1 MVIDLSLT
9 DKNFNTYEEFEEKQ
23 QQTDKILEYIDG
35 IIYMSPSPSIK
46 HQRISS
52 FLHGE
57 LHNSL
62 KNSGCEVFSAPTDVM
77 FEQNE
82 NNKNK
87 NKRVVPDLFVTCNP
101 ENFTENE
108 YVGAPE
114 FIIEIL
120 SPSNKSHDL
129 VRKLNLYMEY
139 GVKEYWIVDPM
150 KNRIMI
156 YTLDE
161 NAEVQ
166 FDLVNENEIATSRLF
181 ENFKIETKNLFFD

>member
-1 MVIDLSLT
+1 
-9 DKNFNTYEEFEEKQ
+9 
-23 QQTDKILEYIDG
+23 
-35 IIYMSPSPSIK
+35 
-46 HQRISS
+46 
-52 FLHGE
+52 
-57 LHNSL
+57 
-62 KNSGCEVFSAPTDVM
+62 M
-77 FEQNE
+77 FEQNK
-82 NNKNK
+82 NDSNKNK
-87 NKRVVPDLFVTCNP
+87 TVVPDLFVTCNP

-150 KNRIMI
+150 EKRIMI

-161 NAEVQ
+161 NGEVQ
-166 FDLVNENEIATSRLF
+166 FDLVNKNEVVTSGLF
-181 ENFKIETKNLFFD
+181 ENFKIKTENLFFD

>member
-1 MVIDLSLT
+1 MVIELSLT
-9 DKNFNTYEEFEEKQ
+9 DKNFNTYEEFEEKRQ
-23 QQTDKILEYIDG
+23 QADEILEYIDG
-35 IIYMSPSPSIK
+35 IIYMSPSPSIT
-46 HQRISS
+46 HQRIAS

-57 LHNSL
+57 LHQVL
-62 KNSGCEVFSAPTDVM
+62 KNSGCEVFSAPTDVL

-82 NNKNK
+82 NDHNK

-108 YVGAPE
+108 YIGAPE

-129 VRKLNLYMEY
+129 VRKLNLYMEF

-150 KNRIMI
+150 EKRIMM

-161 NAEVQ
+161 NGEVQ
-166 FDLVNENEIATSRLF
+166 FDLVSENEKVASRLF
-181 ENFKIETKNLFFD
+181 EDFTIETENLFED